1 LVFRSTKQIWSD
13 YRTKLWLKSR
23 NDERTKGRKSAFSA
37 ISAPH
42 RLRNKLRLKIQS
54 FPPAREPELRSKIP
68 YPSGFHDTADFNA
81 AIRVLVRMAHSNKAF
96 WGICPRQIAT
106 GATSPEAVGG
116 ERRNARAQVVKRFHV
131 DSSV

>member
-1 LVFRSTKQIWSD
+1 M
-13 YRTKLWLKSR
+13 
-23 NDERTKGRKSAFSA
+23 
-37 ISAPH
+37 
-42 RLRNKLRLKIQS
+42 RNKLRLKIQS
-54 FPPAREPELRSKIP
+54 IPPVREPELRSKIP
-68 YPSGFHDTADFNA
+68 YPSGFQRGDGFHDTADFNA

-96 WGICPRQIAT
+96 RGICPRQIAT